1 MKLSKGIWPALRV
14 FFGIFMVC
22 VYFAMAYLMLINFF
36 KWGEGLA
43 WFRYLLAGV
52 FAVYGI
58 YRAYRQVKGIDY
70 YRLKDAKGV
79 EEVEEESR
87 VAIFIKEQLKQ
98 SNGNRIDNTNQEQS
112 NEK

>member
-1 MKLSKGIWPALRV
+1 MKLSNGIWPALRV

-70 YRLKDAKGV
+70 YRLKDARGA

-98 SNGNRIDNTNQEQS
+98 SNGNRIDNTNREQS

>member
-1 MKLSKGIWPALRV
+1 MKLSNGIWPALRV

-22 VYFAMAYLMLINFF
+22 LYLAMAYLMIINFF
-36 KWGEGLA
+36 NWGGGLD

-52 FAVYGI
+52 FAIYGV

-70 YRLKDAKGV
+70 YRLNADEQI
-79 EEVEEESR
+79 EE
-87 VAIFIKEQLKQ
+87 KP
-98 SNGNRIDNTNQEQS
+98 NRIDDFIKQQR